1 MLHVAWQL
9 ALYCPLL
16 LLVSFLRLFSF
27 FGYHQINILINSE
40 GSLLSQLSLT
50 WTQVHFGHT
59 LQLQSALK
67 SIQFE
72 FKTHFIALHCSSNC
86 LSNLSVWQSV
96 SLAVCQSICIL
107 VRLLQLTSLSSNMGL
122 SLESRLLSNFESAFI
137 PPRIH
142 SFFQSLSVSI
152 DFWSVIKER
161 SREQKRERE

>member
-9 ALYCPLL
+9 ALYCPLFL
-16 LLVSFLRLFSF
+16 LLSFLRLFSF

-86 LSNLSVWQSV
+86 LSNLSVSQSG
-96 SLAVCQSICIL
+96 SLAICP
-107 VRLLQLTSLSSNMGL
+107 
-122 SLESRLLSNFESAFI
+122 SA
-137 PPRIH
+137 
-142 SFFQSLSVSI
+142 SLSVSLSGCCNLPRCPRT
-152 DFWSVIKER
+152 WGCR
-161 SREQKRERE
+161 SSRDYYPILSRHLYRRASIASSNRYL